1 MKRIITLT
9 TDFGLDDHYIGV
21 MKGVILGI
29 NSDAVI
35 TDITHGIPKYDIFK
49 AAFTVRNSYK
59 YFPKDSIHIVV
70 VDPEVGSERK
80 PIVVESEQGVFI
92 GPDNGVF
99 SFILEENKGI
109 PIIEITNPKYMLSDV
124 SNTFHGRDIFA
135 PAAAHISLGL
145 EVTELG
151 ENVKSP
157 ISLEI

>member
-49 AAFTVRNSYK
+49 AAFTVRNFYK
-59 YFPKDSIHIVV
+59 YFPKYSIHIVV

-80 PIVVESEQGVFI
+80 PI
-92 GPDNGVF
+92 
-99 SFILEENKGI
+99 
-109 PIIEITNPKYMLSDV
+109 IE
-124 SNTFHGRDIFA
+124 
-135 PAAAHISLGL
+135 
-145 EVTELG
+145 
-151 ENVKSP
+151 
-157 ISLEI
+157 